1 MCIDT
6 STRLHTH
13 ALNTNTWAHTCTQY
27 QHTLPTHKLPLKHPR
42 PGTPRAGAGASTVT
56 GLTSSASW
64 PRSSGFSSVKRSSCS
79 PAMVISCSSSP
90 AQGKGDVSAHGDLT
104 WFSSPLEASGA
115 SHSLLMGMG
124 PKSSLHPSTTGTWCF
139 SMSGGHSEPLRWE
152 LEVCRG
158 QAVPREAQL
167 PAPTQGRFSQLR
179 TDLSPRHGLRQT
191 GRPTWS
197 VRASCLCKH
206 SIQGKSIPIP
216 TPASSIGQREKMQ
229 CFGWF

>member
-1 MCIDT
+1 MG
-6 STRLHTH
+6 TH
-13 ALNTNTWAHTCTQY
+13 VYPISAHTP
-27 QHTLPTHKLPLKHPR
+27 HTHKLPLKHPR
-42 PGTPRAGAGASTVT
+42 PGTPRAGAGASAVT

-90 AQGKGDVSAHGDLT
+90 AQGKGDVSAPGDLT
-104 WFSSPLEASGA
+104 WFPSPQASEA
-115 SHSLLMGMG
+115 SHSLLMGTG

-139 SMSGGHSEPLRWE
+139 SLSGGRSEPLRWE
-152 LEVCRG
+152 LEACRG
-158 QAVPREAQL
+158 QAVPGGAQL
-167 PAPTQGRFSQLR
+167 PVPTQVRFSQLR

-197 VRASCLCKH
+197 VHASRPCKH
-206 SIQGKSIPIP
+206 SIQGKSIPTP
-216 TPASSIGQREKMQ
+216 TPASSIGQREKIR